1 MARVLIE
8 ADGNPTRFYRIVTDA
23 VVIGRSDTADLVLP
37 DAGVSRKHAV
47 IERRGDGWHI
57 RDNGSANG
65 TVVNGVAAPESPFG
79 PGDVAVIGKFSI
91 RIELDEAEE
100 LAEYTD
106 PSAGGGRDELTSP
119 GMPVPDFPRRDDA
132 QMPPLSPEAEP
143 TDVAAKAVATP
154 AAPHLLSTDG
164 VRFDLSG
171 KVMPF
176 TSAIPVTGVLPF
188 FSAGEVRALAG
199 GGWEVRRGSFLT
211 PIQVNGKPVTVHR
224 LADGDEI
231 LVGSS
236 RFTYR
241 G

>member
-47 IERRGDGWHI
+47 LERRSEGWFI

-65 TVVNGVAAPESPFG
+65 TLVNGVAREEAAFG
-79 PGDVAVIGKFSI
+79 PGDVAMVGKFSI
-91 RIELDEAEE
+91 RIELEEAEE
-100 LAEYTD
+100 FSEYTD
-106 PSAGGGRDELTSP
+106 PSAGGRDDLTSP
-119 GMPVPDFPRRDDA
+119 GMPVPDLGQQAAPAR
-132 QMPPLSPEAEP
+132 PPLPPESEP
-143 TDVAAKAVATP
+143 TDVEPRAP
-154 AAPHLLSTDG
+154 AQGGAPHLLSHDG

-171 KVMPF
+171 KSMAF
-176 TSAIPVTGVLPF
+176 ARDIPAGGVLPF
-188 FSAGEVRALAG
+188 FSAGEVRALADG
-199 GGWEVRRGSFLT
+199 AWEVRRGSFLT
-211 PIQVNGKPVTVHR
+211 PVQVNGKAVTAHR
-224 LADGDEI
+224 LVDGDSI

-241 G
+241 E